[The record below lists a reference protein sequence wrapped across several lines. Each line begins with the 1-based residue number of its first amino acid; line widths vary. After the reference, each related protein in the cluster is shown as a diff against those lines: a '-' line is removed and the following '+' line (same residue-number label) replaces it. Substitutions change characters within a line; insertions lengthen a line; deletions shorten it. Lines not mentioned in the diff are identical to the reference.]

1 MNDQIKPT
9 VSVIMPVYNV
19 ELYVAEAINSILNQT
34 FTDFELI
41 VLDDCSPDR
50 SAEIVKS
57 FIDKR
62 IVYHRNEKN
71 QGLAENLNTGLKM
84 AKGKYIARM
93 DGDDVSLPERLMTQ
107 VKFLDEHLDI
117 DLCSCALEMFGHD
130 HQIWIRDAD
139 PEQVKITML
148 FYSPVLHAT
157 SVWRK
162 SSFDDNGLFY
172 DQNMFPAEDYDL
184 WSRAVFKCKLV
195 NIPDILYRYRIHGIQ
210 VTKTDDRAAEKILQI
225 QVNYLMKSLPSLKED
240 SIRNFVSEFLNGCCK
255 TKLQVS
261 QLKVIY
267 HNLLNA
273 NDTDLFFRRDLLKK
287 NLNKYYRSIVFEFL
301 NSNSFSLGNWRL
313 YFDLNFRQF
322 VKLIK

>member
-1 MNDQIKPT
+1 MTLTFVLVVIGWIFFRAPS
-9 VSVIMPVYNV
+9 VSVAFKY
-19 ELYVAEAINSILNQT
+19 
-34 FTDFELI
+34 
-41 VLDDCSPDR
+41 
-50 SAEIVKS
+50 
-57 FIDKR
+57 
-62 IVYHRNEKN
+62 
-71 QGLAENLNTGLKM
+71 M
-84 AKGKYIARM
+84 A
-93 DGDDVSLPERLMTQ
+93 
-107 VKFLDEHLDI
+107 
-117 DLCSCALEMFGHD
+117 
-130 HQIWIRDAD
+130 
-139 PEQVKITML
+139 
-148 FYSPVLHAT
+148 
-157 SVWRK
+157 
-162 SSFDDNGLFY
+162 
-172 DQNMFPAEDYDL
+172 DL
-184 WSRAVFKCKLV
+184 WSGSLFTLPTFRATTLGVFILV
-195 NIPDILYRYRIHGIQ
+195 MLMVEWLQREQKHGIQ